1 MQRSPIKLM
10 LAPSLLALLTACA
23 TTPPPAPIAS
33 DKLCESWRHMTIRA
47 ADRITESTAAQ
58 IEGSNKARPEWG
70 CAYGENRAKGAGHG

>member
-1 MQRSPIKLM
+1 
-10 LAPSLLALLTACA
+10 
-23 TTPPPAPIAS
+23 
-33 DKLCESWRHMTIRA
+33 MTIKA